1 MFKYVIALNGSCY
14 FPRVGELIGSLRF
27 TIVFLKVHLQ
37 LDECT
42 PRYLSPRSVEC
53 CTPTYASATNASY
66 LLEAFQL
73 LISPIRA
80 TYPTSLI
87 VLDFVTSSDGYK
99 V

>member
-1 MFKYVIALNGSCY
+1 MFKYVTALNGNCY
-14 FPRVGELIGSLRF
+14 FPRVGELIGALRF

-37 LDECT
+37 LDEST

-53 CTPTYASATNASY
+53 CTSIYASATKASY

-73 LISPIRA
+73 HISPIRA

-87 VLDFVTSSDGYK
+87 VIF
-99 V
+99 